1 MDLKY
6 KIILGTLLLIATLRF
21 SCMSYGI
28 PGIYTISEQGQIELY
43 NSNQNNGHP
52 NPRINK
58 KTLQD
63 CLDSE

>member
-1 MDLKY
+1 
-6 KIILGTLLLIATLRF
+6 
-21 SCMSYGI
+21 MSYGI